1 MARSSNIKNM
11 VSSTISNSSD
21 KKNTLIPILIIASLF
36 FVFGFVTWIN
46 GALIPFMKTIN
57 ELTSAQSLLVASASY
72 ISFVVM
78 ALPASY
84 ILAKIGYKKG
94 MSLGLFIM
102 GFGALIFIPA
112 AEARTYW
119 MFLTGIFIQGAGMT
133 LLQTASNPYITI
145 LGPIESAAKRIS
157 IMGICNK
164 IAGALGSLIF
174 GSILLSGIDEI
185 KEKLSVVSA
194 IEKAKLLDTMADSVV
209 VPYITMAV
217 VLFVL
222 GLLIRKAPLPDVE
235 AEPIAEAKEGETT
248 KTSIFQFPHLW
259 LGVLTLFMYVGV
271 EVIAGDTIIAYG
283 IALGFPASDAKFF
296 TTFTLLAMVITYGLG
311 AFLIPKYIS
320 QALALRASAV
330 LGIILSF
337 CIVFSSGFTSILFV
351 AALGIANALIW
362 PAIWPLTLKGLG
374 KFTKTASAL
383 LIMAISGGAIIPPLY
398 GKLVD
403 GSKAEYLATG
413 MNEALATATAATN
426 GYWILLP
433 CYSIIL
439 YYAIAGHKLG
449 LNKK

>member
-1 MARSSNIKNM
+1 M
-11 VSSTISNSSD
+11 VNTTISSSD

-145 LGPIESAAKRIS
+145 LGPIDSAAKRIA

-185 KEKLSVVSA
+185 KEKLSVVTT

-209 VPYITMAV
+209 TPYITMAV
-217 VLFVL
+217 VLFIL
-222 GLLIRKAPLPDVE
+222 GILIRKAPLPDVE

-283 IALGFPASDAKFF
+283 IALGFPAGDAKFF
-296 TTFTLLAMVITYGLG
+296 TTFTLLAMVVTYGLG

-330 LGIILSF
+330 LGILLSF
-337 CIVFSSGFTSILFV
+337 CIVTSTGFTSILFV
-351 AALGIANALIW
+351 AALGIANALVW

-398 GKLVD
+398 GKFVD
-403 GSKAEYLATG
+403 ITKADMLAQG
-413 MNEALATATAATN
+413 MNDVTATAKATTE

-433 CYSIIL
+433 CYVFIL
-439 YYAIAGHKLG
+439 FYAIIGHKAG
-449 LNKK
+449 LKKK

>member
-1 MARSSNIKNM
+1 MANTNKPSSSNQ
-11 VSSTISNSSD
+11 T
-21 KKNTLIPILIIASLF
+21 TLIPILIIAGLF
-36 FVFGFVTWIN
+36 FIFGFVTWIN

-84 ILAKIGYKKG
+84 ILSKIGYKKG
-94 MSLGLFIM
+94 MSLGLFVM
-102 GFGALIFIPA
+102 AVGALVFIPA

-119 MFLTGIFIQGAGMT
+119 MFLTGIFIQGTGMT

-145 LGPIESAAKRIS
+145 LGPIDSAAKRIA
-157 IMGICNK
+157 IMGISNK

-174 GSILLSGIDEI
+174 GAILLSGIDEI
-185 KEKLSVVSA
+185 QQKLSVVSA
-194 IEKAKLLDTMADSVV
+194 KEKAQLLNTMADSVV
-209 VPYITMAV
+209 TPYLVMAI

-222 GLLIRKAPLPDVE
+222 GILIRKAPLPDVE
-235 AEPIAEAKEGETT
+235 AAPIEEPKGGETT

-283 IALGFPASDAKFF
+283 ISLGFPAADAKFF
-296 TTFTLLAMVITYGLG
+296 TTFTLMAMVGTYILG
-311 AFLIPKYIS
+311 VFLIPRFIT
-320 QALALRASAV
+320 QALALRASAI
-330 LGIILSF
+330 LGILFCF
-337 CIVFSSGFTSILFV
+337 CIVFTTGFVSILFV
-351 AALGIANALIW
+351 AALGIANALVW

-383 LIMAISGGAIIPPLY
+383 LIMAISGGAVIPPLY
-398 GKLVD
+398 GKIVD
-403 GSKAEYLATG
+403 LTKADMVSFGINDTF
-413 MNEALATATAATN
+413 ATAHAATE

-433 CYSIIL
+433 CYIIIL
-439 YYAIAGHKLG
+439 YYAVWGHKLG
-449 LNKK
+449 LSKK

>member
-1 MARSSNIKNM
+1 MSASTL
-11 VSSTISNSSD
+11 SSTQE
-21 KKNTLIPILIIASLF
+21 KNTTLIPIMIIGGLF
-36 FVFGFVTWIN
+36 FIFGFVTWIN

-72 ISFVVM
+72 ISFVIM

-84 ILAKIGYKKG
+84 ILSKVGYKKG

-102 GFGALIFIPA
+102 GFGALVFIPA

-119 MFLTGIFIQGAGMT
+119 MFLSGIFIQGAGMT

-157 IMGICNK
+157 IMGIANK
-164 IAGALGSLIF
+164 VAGALGSLVF
-174 GSILLSGIDEI
+174 GAILLSGIDEV
-185 KEKLSVVSA
+185 KEKLNVVDAS
-194 IEKAKLLDTMADSVV
+194 EKTQLLDTMADSVV
-209 VPYITMAV
+209 IPYLVMAI

-222 GLLIRKAPLPDVE
+222 GVLIRKAPLPDVE
-235 AEPIAEAKEGETT
+235 AEPIKKVNDGETT
-248 KTSIFQFPHLW
+248 QTSIFQFPHLW

-283 IALGFPASDAKFF
+283 ISLGFPVADAKFF
-296 TTFTLLAMVITYGLG
+296 TTFTLMAMVATYTLG
-311 AFLIPKYIS
+311 VFLIPKYIT
-320 QALALRASAV
+320 QALALRISAI
-330 LGIILSF
+330 LGIVLSF
-337 CIVFSSGFTSILFV
+337 CIVFSSGFASILFV

-362 PAIWPLTLKGLG
+362 PAIWPLTLNGLG

-403 GSKAEYLATG
+403 SNKAQFIAQG
-413 MNEALATATAATN
+413 MNEALATATASTK

-433 CYSIIL
+433 CYIIIL
-439 YYAIAGHKLG
+439 YYAIAGHKVG
-449 LNKK
+449 LKNK